1 MKCTENEEKSTS
13 QFNSKPIFYNPAVK
27 TIQRIALYETKSRFY
42 VVGSNNT
49 QSRFRVLKIDRQ
61 SLWQDWPKKRWPV
74 GASQLLDGTK
84 MYLIPITSDKLGW
97 QDGPM
102 ETEHQRRHDRVQQ
115 QGDTGAPHHDRCGKQ
130 AKKMIIWLSIQ
141 SPVSLI
147 LKFQVNQLN
156 CSRLLGIMSLRRFLC
171 KPHWQN
177 TQIF

>member
-1 MKCTENEEKSTS
+1 MKNNLQVNLIQNPFFTTLLWKLFKELPCMRQNLGSMLLVPTTHNQDSVCWKLTGRVCDRIYPKRDVLLGLLSFLMGRNLKCTW
-13 QFNSKPIFYNPAVK
+13 F
-27 TIQRIALYETKSRFY
+27 
-42 VVGSNNT
+42 
-49 QSRFRVLKIDRQ
+49 
-61 SLWQDWPKKRWPV
+61 
-74 GASQLLDGTK
+74 LLS
-84 MYLIPITSDKLGW
+84 YDKLGW

-130 AKKMIIWLSIQ
+130 AKKMIIWLLIQ

>member
-1 MKCTENEEKSTS
+1 MKCTENEEQSTS
-13 QFNSKPIFYNPAVK
+13 EFNSKPIFYNPAVK

-61 SLWQDWPKKRWPV
+61 SLWQDLPKKRCPV
-74 GASQLLDGTK
+74 GASQLLDGIKCTWF
-84 MYLIPITSDKLGW
+84 KLGW

-130 AKKMIIWLSIQ
+130 AKKMIIWLLIQ
-141 SPVSLI
+141 FPVSLI

-156 CSRLLGIMSLRRFLC
+156 CSRLLRILFLRRLLC